1 MIVPA
6 FGRGA
11 RTGEDKLWADAGG
24 RPVFAITLD
33 SIATAGCFDLVA
45 IVAPAAR
52 WDAIRNL
59 ATTSQLPSVVLVEG
73 GERRQDSVAAALD
86 RCADHD
92 WITVH
97 DAARPLTPPELFR
110 AVLEAARTVG
120 AATAG
125 VPCVDTV
132 KQVQN
137 GRVSATLDRSS
148 LIAAQT
154 PQAFRADLLRRAHAH
169 AAAHGITAGDD
180 AALVEAIGEPVA
192 VVPGDPR
199 NFKVTF
205 PQDLVL
211 LRALLEGPR

>member
-1 MIVPA
+1 V
-6 FGRGA
+6 
-11 RTGEDKLWADAGG
+11 RTGEDKLWAEAAG
-24 RPVFAITLD
+24 RPVFAITLE
-33 SIATAGCFDLVA
+33 SIAAAGCFDLIVVA
-45 IVAPAAR
+45 APAER
-52 WDAIRNL
+52 WEAIREL
-59 ATTSQLPSVVLVEG
+59 AALHQLPAVVLLEG

-86 RCADHD
+86 RCAGHD

-97 DAARPLTPPELFR
+97 DAARPLTPPALFG
-110 AVLEAARTVG
+110 AVLDAARAEG

-154 PQAFRADLLRRAHAH
+154 PQAFGADLLRMAHLH
-169 AAAHGITAGDD
+169 AATHGVAAPDD
-180 AALVEAIGEPVA
+180 AALVEAIGKPVA
-192 VVPGDPR
+192 VVPGDAR

-211 LRALLEGPR
+211 LRAILEESR

>member
-1 MIVPA
+1 VAA
-6 FGRGA
+6 FGRGV

-24 RPVFAITLD
+24 RPVFAITLE
-33 SIATAGCFDLVA
+33 SIAAAGCFDLLVIA
-45 IVAPAAR
+45 APNAR
-52 WDAIRNL
+52 WQAIQDL
-59 ATTSQLPSVVLVEG
+59 ATLHELPPLILLEG

-86 RCADHD
+86 RCGDHA
-92 WITVH
+92 WISVH
-97 DAARPLTPPELFR
+97 DAARPLTPPGLFG
-110 AVLEAARTVG
+110 AVLDAARSEG
-120 AATAG
+120 AAITG

-148 LIAAQT
+148 LIAVQT
-154 PQAFRADLLRRAHAH
+154 PQAFGADLLRRAHLH
-169 AAAHGITAGDD
+169 AATHAIEAGDD
-180 AALVEAIGEPVA
+180 AAMVEAIGAPVA

-211 LRALLEGPR
+211 LRALLGAER

>member
-1 MIVPA
+1 VPA
-6 FGRGA
+6 FGRGE
-11 RTGEDKLWADAGG
+11 RTGEDKLWADAAG
-24 RPVFAITLD
+24 RPVFAITLL
-33 SIATAGCFDLVA
+33 SIAAAGCFDLVV
-45 IVAPAAR
+45 VAAPTAR
-52 WDAIRNL
+52 WDAIRDL
-59 ATTSQLPSVVLVEG
+59 ATTAQLPSLALVEG
-73 GERRQDSVAAALD
+73 GQRRQDSVAAALH
-86 RCADHD
+86 RCDGHD

-110 AVLEAARTVG
+110 AVLDVARTEG

-137 GRVSATLDRSS
+137 GRVSATLDRSL

-154 PQAFRADLLRRAHAH
+154 PQAFRAELLRRAHAH
-169 AAAHGITAGDD
+169 AATHGIAAGDD

-205 PQDLVL
+205 PQDLLL
-211 LRALLEGPR
+211 LRAVLEESR

>member
-1 MIVPA
+1 VPA
-6 FGRGA
+6 FGRGV

-24 RPVFAITLD
+24 RPVIAITLE
-33 SIATAGCFDLVA
+33 SIAAAGCFDIVIIAAPVA
-45 IVAPAAR
+45 R
-52 WDAIRNL
+52 FQAIQAL
-59 ATTSQLPSVVLVEG
+59 ASLHELPPVVLLEG
-73 GERRQDSVAAALD
+73 GERRQDSVAAALG
-86 RCADHD
+86 RCDDHA

-97 DAARPLTPPELFR
+97 DAARPLTPPGLFR
-110 AVLEAARTVG
+110 AVLDAARAEG

-148 LIAAQT
+148 LIAVQT
-154 PQAFRADLLRRAHAH
+154 PQAFSAELLRRAHLH
-169 AAAHGITAGDD
+169 AATHAIDAGDD
-180 AALVEAIGEPVA
+180 SAMVEAIGAPVA

-211 LRALLEGPR
+211 LRALLEEAR

>member
-1 MIVPA
+1 VPA
-6 FGRGA
+6 FGRGV
-11 RTGEDKLWADAGG
+11 RTGEDKLWADVAG
-24 RPVFAITLD
+24 RPVFAITLE
-33 SIATAGCFDLVA
+33 SIAAAGCFDLVVIA
-45 IVAPAAR
+45 APASR
-52 WDAIRNL
+52 WPAIRDL
-59 ATTSQLPSVVLVEG
+59 ATTHQLPPVVLLEG

-86 RCADHD
+86 RCDGND

-97 DAARPLTPPELFR
+97 DAARPLTPRGLFR
-110 AVLEAARTVG
+110 AVLDAARAEG

-154 PQAFRADLLRRAHAH
+154 PQAFSADLLRRAHAH
-169 AAAHGITAGDD
+169 AAAHGIDAGDD

-192 VVPGDPR
+192 VVPGDAR

-211 LRALLEGPR
+211 LRAVLAESR